1 MINNGVIAEI
11 LMWGHFIII
20 ITFGI
25 VPFFIP
31 LSIWPNRPLWH
42 FLFIFIVAILG
53 IILAYIYR
61 KKYNIKK
68 YHICFA
74 NLITQRV
81 RGYKLNDPRNYTYS
95 HLKDIFKK
103 FKINIS
109 PLISAITLFIAT
121 VLTVINLAIYLS

>member
-1 MINNGVIAEI
+1 MKKNGVIGEI
-11 LMWGHFIII
+11 LIGIHFLVMLI
-20 ITFGI
+20 FGFI
-25 VPFFIP
+25 PFFIP
-31 LSIWPNRPLWH
+31 LSVWPKRPLWH
-42 FLFIFIVAILG
+42 FIFLFSISIIGIL
-53 IILAYIYR
+53 LAFLYR
-61 KKYNIKK
+61 RKYNIKK

-95 HLKDIFKK
+95 HLKDILKR

-121 VLTVINLAIYLS
+121 VLTIINLAIY

>member
-1 MINNGVIAEI
+1 MLIFG
-11 LMWGHFIII
+11 FI
-20 ITFGI
+20 
-25 VPFFIP
+25 PFFIP
-31 LSIWPNRPLWH
+31 LSVWPKRPLWH
-42 FLFIFIVAILG
+42 FIFLFSISIIGIL
-53 IILAYIYR
+53 LAFLYR
-61 KKYNIKK
+61 RKYNIKK

-95 HLKDIFKK
+95 HLKDILKR

-121 VLTVINLAIYLS
+121 VLTIINLAIYLS

>member
-1 MINNGVIAEI
+1 MKKNGVIGEI
-11 LMWGHFIII
+11 LIGIHFLVMLI
-20 ITFGI
+20 FGFI
-25 VPFFIP
+25 PFFIP
-31 LSIWPNRPLWH
+31 LSVWPKRPLWH
-42 FLFIFIVAILG
+42 FIFLFSISIIGIL
-53 IILAYIYR
+53 LAFLYR
-61 KKYNIKK
+61 RKYNIKK

-95 HLKDIFKK
+95 HLKDILKR

-121 VLTVINLAIYLS
+121 VLTIINLAIYLS